1 MALFR
6 FVYALLAL
14 GDVGLTQTAQKCRC
28 LYGQSCW
35 PDEASFVALS
45 QQLSQPLLRPV
56 PPASACYPVSSPSG
70 DCAEVLAKFTDGSW
84 RSDQP
89 GALENPNFE
98 AYLHRNGTVDGCY
111 RDTTLGFPC
120 KQGSV
125 PPIGVD
131 ARTVEDVQA
140 AVVFA
145 RKNNLRLVV
154 KNTGHDYLG
163 RSAGRGGFML
173 WTHHF
178 KDKSHSDSFVPQGAP
193 TYSKTYNAITLGAG
207 VQWYE
212 AYEYANQQGRFILG
226 GISLGG
232 TVGAA
237 GGWLLGGGHSAFAPR
252 HGLGVDN
259 VIQLT
264 IVVADGRHLTVNA
277 YQHSDLFWALR
288 GGGGGTYGV
297 VTSATYQSHPEFPLT
312 MSAIITNF
320 SSPDIAQSVI
330 TEFISLHANLSD
342 AQWGGYT
349 SFSRSN
355 FQVLYV
361 SPNVSQEVAEAT
373 LAPFVARTNTTTG
386 GAVQTLFFA
395 LSSFYTWY
403 NAVFNAPNQGTQVG
417 FQVELASR
425 LLPYKLAKE
434 QPAKIAK
441 TLLSIEGGVAGNLI
455 AGGVIRSIDPSSTGL
470 NPSWRKAIGQFYVSV
485 GWPEGATGSEILHQ
499 RNILKQNADVLDKI
513 TTDSGSY
520 VNEGSLYERDFRK
533 TYFGSHYS
541 RLRSIKRKYDAGSLF
556 VVPSGV
562 GSDEWDIDTQCRR

>member
-1 MALFR
+1 MCEFFNRTARLDIFR
-6 FVYALLAL
+6 EFQGNGEFWHRLVRHFSAHDFESHEFSGGL
-14 GDVGLTQTAQKCRC
+14 VGLTQAAPKCRC
-28 LYGQSCW
+28 LYGQTCW
-35 PDEASFVALS
+35 PDEASFAALS

-56 PPASACYPVSSPSG
+56 PPASACYPVSSPSSN
-70 DCAEVLAKFTDGSW
+70 CAEVLAKFTDASW
-84 RSDQP
+84 RADQP

-98 AYLHRNGTVDGCY
+98 TYLHWNGSVDGCY

-173 WTHHF
+173 WTHHL
-178 KDKSHSDSFVPQGAP
+178 KDTSHSASFVPQGAP
-193 TYSKTYNAITLGAG
+193 TSSKTYNAITLGAG
-207 VQWYE
+207 VQWHE
-212 AYEYANQQGRFILG
+212 AYDYVNQQGRFVVG
-226 GISLGG
+226 GISIGG

-237 GGWLLGGGHSAFAPR
+237 GGWLLGGGHSAFSPR

-264 IVVADGRHLTVNA
+264 VVVADGQHLTVNA

-312 MSAIITNF
+312 MSAISTNF
-320 SSPDIAQSVI
+320 SSPDIAQS
-330 TEFISLHANLSD
+330 
-342 AQWGGYT
+342 
-349 SFSRSN
+349 
-355 FQVLYV
+355 
-361 SPNVSQEVAEAT
+361 EVAEAA
-373 LAPFVARTNTTTG
+373 LAPFIARTNTTTG
-386 GAVQTLFFA
+386 GAAQTLFFA
-395 LSSFYTWY
+395 LPSFYTWY
-403 NAVFNAPNQGTQVG
+403 NAVINAPNQGTQVG
-417 FQVELASR
+417 SQVEIASR
-425 LLPYKLAKE
+425 LLPYKLATE
-434 QPAKIAK
+434 QPAEIAK
-441 TLLSIEGGVAGNLI
+441 TLLSIDASVSGNLV
-455 AGGVIRSIDPSSTGL
+455 AGGVVHSIDPSSTGL
-470 NPSWRKAIGQFYVSV
+470 NPSWRRAIGQFTVGM
-485 GWPEGATGSEILHQ
+485 GWPEGASGSEIRHQ
-499 RNILKQNADVLDKI
+499 RSILKQNTDVLDKI

-520 VNEGSLYERDFRK
+520 LNEGSLYERDFRK

-541 RLRSIKRKYDAGSLF
+541 KLRSIKQKYDAGSLF

-562 GSDEWDIDTQCRR
+562 GSDEWDVDRQCRRQ